1 MRAGGHRLGVQGA
14 SDHCSALKEIEPQRH
29 RVTGETGPIVSP
41 ALIVTFKLAL
51 IDNFD
56 AILPLLSDLYPQ
68 GQKLLRTTVFD

>member
-14 SDHCSALKEIEPQRH
+14 SDHCSALKEVERQRH
-29 RVTGETGPIVSP
+29 RGTGKTGPIVSP
-41 ALIVTFKLAL
+41 AVIVTFKLAL
-51 IDNFD
+51 IID